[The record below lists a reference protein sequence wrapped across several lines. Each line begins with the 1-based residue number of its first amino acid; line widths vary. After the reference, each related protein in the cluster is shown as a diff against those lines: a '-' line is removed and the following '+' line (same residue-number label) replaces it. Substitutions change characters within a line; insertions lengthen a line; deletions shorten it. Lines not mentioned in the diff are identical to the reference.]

1 MRKMQRRNDINMK
14 KTTEKQTIKLLRYSA
29 GILALVW
36 MCVIFAFSAQN
47 NEESSAVSESLSFRM
62 VSSTGHFFHWN
73 LDEGQLREIADT
85 IEYFVRKVAHMSE
98 FAILSILLFIWL
110 GLWEMSL
117 FRRGTT
123 AFLATSLYAAS
134 DEFHQ
139 LFVPGRAGLVS
150 DALIDSLGALL
161 GVIVF
166 ILLVKLAQVL
176 KSRKQRR
183 KAQS

>member
-1 MRKMQRRNDINMK
+1 
-14 KTTEKQTIKLLRYSA
+14 
-29 GILALVW
+29 
-36 MCVIFAFSAQN
+36 
-47 NEESSAVSESLSFRM
+47 
-62 VSSTGHFFHWN
+62 
-73 LDEGQLREIADT
+73 
-85 IEYFVRKVAHMSE
+85 
-98 FAILSILLFIWL
+98 
-110 GLWEMSL
+110 MSL

-176 KSRKQRR
+176 KSRKQKR